1 MGKYA
6 VLIREKLAGI
16 KPGDRDTIVGDAVGR
31 DMLISE
37 LAYEMIP
44 YTPEEIVEI
53 ANREFA
59 WCDAE
64 MLRASREMGYG
75 DDWKKALEHVK
86 PITWRP
92 GSSRRSSWAWSRKP
106 WILCSRTT
114 W

>member
-1 MGKYA
+1 MEKYA

-31 DMLISE
+31 DMLVSE

-64 MLRASREMGYG
+64 MLRASRDLGYG

-86 PITWRP
+86 NDYVPPGQQPAFILGLVRRP
-92 GSSRRSSWAWSRKP
+92 SIS
-106 WILCSRTT
+106 CNRTT

>member
-1 MGKYA
+1 M
-6 VLIREKLAGI
+6 
-16 KPGDRDTIVGDAVGR
+16 GDAVGR
-31 DMLISE
+31 DMLVSE

-86 PITWRP
+86 SDYVAP
-92 GSSRRSSWAWSRKP
+92 GSSRFSYKGWCWKP
-106 WILCSRTT
+106 SAYVRVA
-114 W
+114 